1 MTAKDEDNL
10 VICELCKKKFHIEK
24 TVALLTDPKKTDFF
38 YRMGIDSVVCAIT
51 AITGII
57 EQQAFV
63 DKITTLIPI
72 GEGRVNI
79 AEVPIP
85 DTSPAAGKKLWEI
98 NLPKE
103 VIVGCILRGDT
114 TMVPRG
120 DTRILS
126 GDMLVLISSDKQEMA
141 HWHTYCSSPGYR
153 SFLSSGCRL
162 YSSLPPSLTW
172 FHNTWKY
179 IVFHEKKGGIHIRV
193 AFFHAAQQP
202 DRPVCMGLGSSC
214 GGRSFCT
221 GRTAHLC
228 SGTV

>member
-1 MTAKDEDNL
+1 MKTKVLLVGGRSKAKSLSTSLINKGYQVTVINDTLEDCVKLSEIDRLTVIHGDGTRPFVLEDASAQDADIAIAMTAKDEDNL
-10 VICELCKKKFHIEK
+10 VICELCKKKFQVKK

-38 YRMGIDSVVCAIT
+38 YKMGIDSVVCAIT

-63 DKITTLIPI
+63 DRITTLIPI

-85 DTSPAAGKKLWEI
+85 GTSPAVGKKLWEI

-120 DTRILS
+120 DTRILA

-141 HWHTYCSSPGYR
+141 AIQE
-153 SFLSSGCRL
+153 L
-162 YSSLPPSLTW
+162 
-172 FHNTWKY
+172 
-179 IVFHEKKGGIHIRV
+179 
-193 AFFHAAQQP
+193 
-202 DRPVCMGLGSSC
+202 
-214 GGRSFCT
+214 T
-221 GRTAHLC
+221 GR
-228 SGTV
+228 

>member
-1 MTAKDEDNL
+1 MKTKVLLVGGRSKAKSLAASLINKGYQVTVINDTLEDCVKLSEIDRLTVIHGDGTRPFVLEDANAGDADIAIAMTAKDEDNL
-10 VICELCKKKFHIEK
+10 VICELCKKKFQVKK

-38 YRMGIDSVVCAIT
+38 YKMGIDSVVCAIT

-85 DTSPAAGKKLWEI
+85 DTSPAVGKKLWEI
-98 NLPKE
+98 DLPKE

-141 HWHTYCSSPGYR
+141 AIQE
-153 SFLSSGCRL
+153 L
-162 YSSLPPSLTW
+162 
-172 FHNTWKY
+172 
-179 IVFHEKKGGIHIRV
+179 
-193 AFFHAAQQP
+193 
-202 DRPVCMGLGSSC
+202 
-214 GGRSFCT
+214 T
-221 GRTAHLC
+221 GR
-228 SGTV
+228 

>member
-1 MTAKDEDNL
+1 MKTKVLLVGGRSKAKSLAISLINKGYQVTVINDTLEDCVKLSEIDRLTVIHGDGTRPFVLEDASAQDADIAIAMTAKDEDNL
-10 VICELCKKKFHIEK
+10 VICELCKKKFQVKK

-38 YRMGIDSVVCAIT
+38 YKMGIDSVVCAIT

-85 DTSPAAGKKLWEI
+85 GTSPAVGKKLWEI

-103 VIVGCILRGDT
+103 VIVGCILRGDS

-120 DTRILS
+120 DTRILA

-141 HWHTYCSSPGYR
+141 AIQE
-153 SFLSSGCRL
+153 L
-162 YSSLPPSLTW
+162 
-172 FHNTWKY
+172 
-179 IVFHEKKGGIHIRV
+179 
-193 AFFHAAQQP
+193 
-202 DRPVCMGLGSSC
+202 
-214 GGRSFCT
+214 T
-221 GRTAHLC
+221 GR
-228 SGTV
+228 

>member
-1 MTAKDEDNL
+1 MKTKVLLVGGRSKAKSLAVSLINKGYQVTVINDTLEDCVKLSEIDRLTVIHGDGTRPFVLEDASAQDADIAISMTAKDEDNL
-10 VICELCKKKFHIEK
+10 VICELCKKKFQVKK

-38 YRMGIDSVVCAIT
+38 YKMGIDSVVCAIT

-85 DTSPAAGKKLWEI
+85 GTSPAVGKKLWEI

-120 DTRILS
+120 DTRILA

-141 HWHTYCSSPGYR
+141 AIQE
-153 SFLSSGCRL
+153 L
-162 YSSLPPSLTW
+162 
-172 FHNTWKY
+172 
-179 IVFHEKKGGIHIRV
+179 
-193 AFFHAAQQP
+193 
-202 DRPVCMGLGSSC
+202 
-214 GGRSFCT
+214 T
-221 GRTAHLC
+221 GR
-228 SGTV
+228 